1 VSADLSTLFDAG
13 GILGAIIAGIVSDYT
28 GMSASTCA
36 GMFIFAIPSVNI
48 IYEQI

>member
-13 GILGAIIAGIVSDYT
+13 GILGAIVAGVLSDYT

-36 GMFIFAIPSVNI
+36 GMFILAIPSVNM
-48 IYEQI
+48 IYKQM